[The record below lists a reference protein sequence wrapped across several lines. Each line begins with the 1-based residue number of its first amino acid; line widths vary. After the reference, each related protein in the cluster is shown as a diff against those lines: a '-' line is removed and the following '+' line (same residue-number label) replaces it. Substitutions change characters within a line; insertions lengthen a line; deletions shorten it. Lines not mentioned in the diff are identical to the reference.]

1 MCMQKEQKN
10 EYNVLKN
17 YEKYKVNGIENYKNS
32 FLSSAVHDGNIL
44 TIFFDQFLVFFI
56 MKKCDKVY
64 FYKKKACIF

>member
-32 FLSSAVHDGNIL
+32 FLKFLHNHLDICSS
-44 TIFFDQFLVFFI
+44 
-56 MKKCDKVY
+56 
-64 FYKKKACIF
+64 